1 MKVVGGWVR
10 MWGSQS
16 LRGLPLAH
24 RIPTPAP
31 AGGAGGGGG
40 QRLFDRNAAAVS
52 TVDRG
57 RHPPRRVRRRPAA
70 ASSGSGGCGCGGSPG
85 WRGAQEGGL
94 LLPVTGG
101 LHRDGR
107 AGHAPSGVPADP
119 TVPCEGAAV
128 PHRGT
133 VGGSG
138 DGRDDSGGGGGNEA
152 GHWRPQGGRTAATEA
167 DARRS
172 PRWLQGWSKRVEGA
186 GGARREGSPHA
197 WTAFGCTYAQR
208 RRAPVPRGWALC
220 CLFFW

>member
-40 QRLFDRNAAAVS
+40 QRLFDRNAAAAS

-57 RHPPRRVRRRPAA
+57 RHPPWRVRRRPAA

-172 PRWLQGWSKRVEGA
+172 AIGG
-186 GGARREGSPHA
+186 GGAVPQPSPRRAAPPPPPPRP
-197 WTAFGCTYAQR
+197 QR
-208 RRAPVPRGWALC
+208 RRHRPPPPQWPRRDAP
-220 CLFFW
+220 